1 MSENRIAVLSI
12 IAEDRTKSPE
22 INAVLALFGDYVVGR
37 MGIPYNKKD
46 VFVICV
52 VVDAPVEI
60 INNITGKLGMIDKV
74 TAKTVVSK
82 K

>member
-22 INAVLALFGDYVVGR
+22 INSVLALFGDYVVGR
-37 MGIPYNKKD
+37 MGIPYKQKD

-60 INNITGKLGMIDKV
+60 INNITGKLGMIEKV
-74 TAKTVVSK
+74 TAKTVTSK

>member
-1 MSENRIAVLSI
+1 MSEKRIAVLSI
-12 IAEDRTKSPE
+12 IAEDRSKSGE

-37 MGIPYNKKD
+37 MGIPYKEKD

-60 INNITGKLGMIDKV
+60 INNITGKLGMIEKV
-74 TAKTVVSK
+74 TAKTVTSK